1 MPEVCG
7 MHDSVQRAQEELTKQ
22 VSSLNT
28 TLLLLNRTL
37 ETLECR
43 MLSHVEEGE
52 RPGGHRDRLLKL
64 ETEHE
69 QVKDDIKANTV
80 RVRALRAE
88 LWKVAFLGGVVGGV
102 VGKFATELI
111 DAVLKLVVK

>member
-7 MHDSVQRAQEELTKQ
+7 MHDNVQKTQEELSKQ
-22 VSSLNT
+22 VGTLNT

-37 ETLECR
+37 EALERR
-43 MLSHVEEGE
+43 MLAHVEEGE

-69 QVKDDIKANTV
+69 QVKDDIKSNTTRVRTV
-80 RVRALRAE
+80 RGE
-88 LWKVAFLGGVVGGV
+88 LWKVAFLGGVVGGA

-111 DAVLKLVVK
+111 DAVLKLVVR